1 MKVQTFTL
9 YPSSTKVLM
18 IRYATSSAIPYGRNI
33 DTTLS
38 APNRTLCA
46 VLVLALALGG
56 CAHTQDFVLSPRDKP
71 LNLKLAEVS
80 TVDPASVRSWAI
92 PDSAKDTPDTQAKVH
107 QIIDR
112 AKMRAMQDMTENLSP
127 LPALRVDPVPLVLP
141 PVLETRP
148 ITGQGNALDPAL
160 LTQLQQS
167 SPGADAL
174 LRFGITDYGQTP
186 TAWKKGVIVFEVV
199 STLGIAAL
207 AYVRPATR
215 AIAGIYLVDETIEE
229 SIEAYSGFWALNEV
243 YRPVRVQA
251 ELIDLHN
258 GHQIWSDTETGFS
271 DGRWTRMIRTVTPE
285 ERSAQLKAALH
296 DAITKIVANLERD
309 SGSTPS
315 VQP

>member
-1 MKVQTFTL
+1 MTW
-9 YPSSTKVLM
+9 
-18 IRYATSSAIPYGRNI
+18 YATSSAVPHERNTG
-33 DTTLS
+33 TTLS
-38 APNRTLCA
+38 AQKCTLCA
-46 VLVLALALGG
+46 VLVLVLALGG
-56 CAHTQDFVLSPRDKP
+56 CAHTQDFALSPRDRP
-71 LNLKLAEVS
+71 LNLKLAESS
-80 TVDPASVRSWAI
+80 TVDPESVRSWAL
-92 PDSAKDTPDTQAKVH
+92 PDSAKDTPDSQAKVH

-112 AKMRAMQDMTENLSP
+112 AKMRAMKDMTEILSP
-127 LPALRVDPVPLVLP
+127 LPALRVDPLPLVLP
-141 PVLETRP
+141 PALETRP
-148 ITGQGNALDPAL
+148 ITGRKNGLDPVL

-207 AYVRPATR
+207 AYARPATR

-229 SIEAYSGFWALNEV
+229 SIEAYSGFWALNEI

-251 ELIDLHN
+251 ELIDLHD

-271 DGRWTRMIRTVTPE
+271 DGRWTRLVRTVSPE
-285 ERSAQLKAALH
+285 ERSNQLQAALH
-296 DAITKIVANLERD
+296 DALTKIVANLERD
-309 SGSTPS
+309 SGSTPP